1 MSKLRWGLATGLA
14 LACAAAAGIP
24 TLAQSSRTTSHQMTP
39 RAFKMNSPLSGSVL
53 MARGIR
59 SGLVER
65 IGAAHIAASRSRL
78 PASALPN
85 VQASGGNGA
94 SVANETPIAVD
105 PGDATHMVSGAND
118 YNCGSF
124 QGFYFSTDGGS
135 TWTATCFPLEPAA
148 LGGFGDPVLGY
159 LTGKN
164 SVVYGGGI
172 DEDASGN
179 GEIVIA
185 SWNKKK
191 NAWNTPVVA
200 ADVQGIFMD
209 KPWLEIDNGSGSP
222 FQKSLYVS
230 MTQFDLSNGSRIGVS
245 HSTDGGQT
253 WTLVNVDKAQAYPDI
268 DQFSD
273 LAVDSSGTVYVSWM
287 RCTANGPTFDCG
299 GTIATMMV
307 SKSTDGGTTWSKPVK
322 ADTVAL
328 AADSCFC
335 TFYGTLPN
343 TLERVSDIP
352 VIAADTSNTSSN
364 GRLYITDTNYD
375 RKFHVLRVQ
384 VVTSTD
390 GGAHWSKPVR
400 VSGKKEKAY
409 NDQFF
414 PWINVSDGGL
424 VGVTWMDRRNDHS
437 NVNYEEFGT
446 TSSDGAGS
454 FAPNL
459 QLADTPSDPWNDGFG
474 GFFIGDY
481 TGNSW
486 THGATLNLMAS
497 WTDTRTGEDQDE
509 VGGFTP

>member
-53 MARGIR
+53 LARGLR
-59 SGLVER
+59 SGVIR
-65 IGAAHIAASRSRL
+65 PIGAARVAGSRSKL

-85 VQASGGNGA
+85 VQASGGNGS
-94 SVANETPIAVD
+94 SVANETPIVVN
-105 PGDATHMVSGAND
+105 PINPQSMISGAND
-118 YNCGSF
+118 YNCASF
-124 QGFYFSTDGGS
+124 QGFYFSHDGGA

-148 LGGFGDPVLGY
+148 IGGDGDPVVGY
-159 LTGKN
+159 LTGAKTE
-164 SVVYGGGI
+164 VFAGGI
-172 DEDASGN
+172 DEDASQN

-185 SWNKKK
+185 SYNHKKDR
-191 NAWNTPVVA
+191 WNTPVVA
-200 ADVQGIFMD
+200 ADVPGIFMD

-222 FQKSLYVS
+222 FKKTLYVS
-230 MTQFDLSNGSRIGVS
+230 MTQFDSNNGSKIGVS

-253 WTLVNVDKAQAYPDI
+253 WTLVDVDKARTYPDV

-273 LAVDSSGTVYVSWM
+273 LAIDSSGNVYVSWM
-287 RCTANGPTFDCG
+287 RCTATGPTFDCG

-307 SKSTDGGTTWSKPVK
+307 SKSTDGGTTWSKPV
-322 ADTVAL
+322 ATNTVAL

-364 GRLYITDTNYD
+364 GRLYITDANYD

-390 GGAHWSKPVR
+390 GGATWSKPVN
-400 VSGKKEKAY
+400 VSSNKDKAV

-424 VGVTWMDRRNDHS
+424 VGVTWMDRRNDSS
-437 NVNYEEFGT
+437 NVNYQEFGT
-446 TSSDGAGS
+446 TSSDGAGT
-454 FAPNL
+454 FALNT
-459 QLADTPSDPWNDGFG
+459 QLADVPSDPWNDGFG

-481 TGNSW
+481 TGNAW
-486 THGATLNLMAS
+486 TPGSTLNLMAS

-509 VGGFTP
+509 VGGLTP